1 MNDIILMC
9 GTTYR
14 VRIVRSYYIYLH
26 IIFSHT
32 TNYTTHRANDSYI
45 PYTTY
50 LALINFWTATSAVTE
65 PKKTTLLKYDTY
77 RTISSCGAMQARLHA
92 AIAHAVI
99 ARAHAADILY
109 RMTTRYRRAKSRS
122 RLVVRCAPTM
132 AGRQ

>member
-26 IIFSHT
+26 IIFSHA

-50 LALINFWTATSAVTE
+50 LALIKFWPATSEVSE
-65 PKKTTLLKYDTY
+65 PKKTTYFTTIRY
-77 RTISSCGAMQARLHA
+77 RTISSCGAMQARLRATIAHA
-92 AIAHAVI
+92 AIARAAI
-99 ARAHAADILY
+99 ARAQPTY
-109 RMTTRYRRAKSRS
+109 S
-122 RLVVRCAPTM
+122 VV
-132 AGRQ
+132 

>member
-50 LALINFWTATSAVTE
+50 LALIKFWPATSAVTE
-65 PKKTTLLKYDTY
+65 PKKTTYFTTIRY
-77 RTISSCGAMQARLHA
+77 RAYYNIIVRRHASQVARRH
-92 AIAHAVI
+92 
-99 ARAHAADILY
+99 RPRAADILY
-109 RMTTRYRRAKSRS
+109 CMTTKYRRAKSGS

>member
-14 VRIVRSYYIYLH
+14 VRIVRSYTYLH

-50 LALINFWTATSAVTE
+50 LALIKFWPATSEVTE
-65 PKKTTLLKYDTY
+65 PKKNRVLTLLQYDTV
-77 RTISSCGAMQARLHA
+77 RTYSTAPCKPGCAPQSPTPPSPAPPSPAPPSPA
-92 AIAHAVI
+92 PPSPA
-99 ARAHAADILY
+99 
-109 RMTTRYRRAKSRS
+109 RS
-122 RLVVRCAPTM
+122 RHTLLYDDKIQ
-132 AGRQ
+132 AG